1 MAFKRKV
8 KKSTEPKQ
16 KKEKKLTKFV
26 LEAAVIS
33 ALRKTFGKSVLFNIT
48 KKAHQVEIPHY
59 NQDGSL
65 SKSRRVMYR
74 CSECKE
80 LYKDEK
86 IFTTNKKGKRVSK
99 KAFAC
104 DHTSPVVDPIKGI
117 PRRENGKID
126 WSVYVDRM
134 FAGVEYFDPSVHTY
148 QENLKGM
155 FSILC
160 HLCHDRKST
169 EENKIRNEVKKL
181 KKSKKEK
188 K

>member
-1 MAFKRKV
+1 MRKRKA
-8 KKSTEPKQ
+8 KEPKQ
-16 KKEKKLTKFV
+16 KKEKKEKKLVKFV

-33 ALRKTFGKSVLFNIT
+33 ALRKTFGKSILFNIT

-74 CSECKE
+74 CADCQE

-86 IFTTNKKGKRVSK
+86 VTILNKKGKKVSK

-104 DHTSPVVDPIKGI
+104 DHTLPVVDPVQGI

-126 WSVYVDRM
+126 WSIYVDRM
-134 FAGVEYFDPSVHTY
+134 FAHVEFFDPTVHTY
-148 QENLKGM
+148 QGELKDK

-160 HLCHDRKST
+160 HSCHDKKSI
-169 EENKIRNEVKKL
+169 EENKIRNEVKKI
-181 KKSKKEK
+181 KKGKK
-188 K
+188 